1 MKKTFVL
8 LFIISSLIGTKAFSQ
23 SCPSSVIFDTTNHLV
38 RSGDTI
44 QLTCEMSSV
53 VLSPKNFAPGASN
66 AYTYESIPYNPP
78 CSFTLSEYPNRI
90 DYILPRD
97 DVWGEIMSLDFGQPS
112 TAQPFIFSFYGQNNL
127 HQCVVGSNAVL
138 SWNLSV
144 ASGNGFVP
152 DNTCSWYAGI
162 NIPSTN
168 PEFLNCIF
176 APYHDIYFRRDTVNP
191 DNNWGNMY
199 FYIAGEYP
207 CRKLII
213 SFNDVPLYGNTSVHA
228 TSMLV
233 LYETTNTI
241 EFYLKDKTCC
251 TSTNEGNATLGIQ
264 NATGTE
270 ATFITNSAGVAYNST
285 NWTATDEAWRIRPVG
300 DLSTYSEWYRR
311 PVAGG
316 PRVPVAAN
324 ENYQIIASPNS
335 TDGPQY
341 YIMETKIVRLD
352 GVELPYSDSCI
363 VYPIDLPAFVINH
376 NGNTSHYDTICK
388 GSNMNI
394 QLSGGSVYRMI
405 SPISQDIT
413 DPNSIIV
420 SPLENTTY
428 IFEVDNYNE
437 NQELIC
443 TRRDSFNVQPYSFN
457 VELGDS
463 KIICRNDSVTL
474 WNTNELVSGS
484 SQWYDNNHNPLD
496 LTDTLVTKPQ
506 STGYIYLTLT
516 DRLTCQA
523 SDSVLITVNNAPDVY
538 ITGDSIICEGLSADL
553 IANSSL
559 PNCTYE
565 WNTGQTTSDATV
577 YPSQPETEYEV
588 SVKYPPAMC
597 ERIAKITVTSIDK
610 PTVSVCPDINICY
623 SDTTQIYVTG
633 NAESYSWSANPS
645 DVNVDN
651 NQLTNITVRPETS
664 TMYVATGKN
673 ELNGLTC
680 INSDTVFVYVSSLP
694 QAQMSFSPSIIDD
707 LDPTVIFRDETSESV
722 LRRWN
727 LSDES
732 TSTESIFVH
741 TFDLVDSNQSY
752 SINLYVQNDAGCE
765 DSITNIIRVS
775 KTHYLWAPNAI
786 YVYDSDPRISQF
798 RVYID
803 NPIDFELKIFNR
815 WGECIYKTNDQEK
828 AWNCKFKGEF
838 VQQGT
843 YVWMVNYRHS
853 NKRNDVITDK
863 GTFSIYK

>member
-1 MKKTFVL
+1 MKRTFAL
-8 LFIISSLIGTKAFSQ
+8 LFIVSSLIGTKAFSQ
-23 SCPSSVIFDTTNHLV
+23 SCPSSVIFDTTNNLV
-38 RSGDTI
+38 RSGQTI
-44 QLTCEMSSV
+44 QLTCEMPSV
-53 VLSPKNFAPGASN
+53 ILSPQNFAPGASDS
-66 AYTYESIPYNPP
+66 YTYESIPFNPP
-78 CSFTLSEYPNRI
+78 CSFTLSEYPNKI
-90 DYILPRD
+90 DYILPQD
-97 DVWGEIMSLDFGQPS
+97 DVWGEVMSLDFGQPS

-127 HQCVVGSNAVL
+127 NQCVVGSNAVL

-144 ASGNGFVP
+144 ASGNNFNP
-152 DNTCSWYAGI
+152 SNYCSYSAGI

-176 APYHDIYFRRDTVNP
+176 APYHDIYFSATQ
-191 DNNWGNMY
+191 NWGKMY

-213 SFNDVPLYGNTSVHA
+213 SFYDVPLFGNTSVHA

-241 EFYLKDKTCC
+241 EFYLPSKTCC
-251 TSTNEGNATLGIQ
+251 TSTNSGNATLGIQ
-264 NATGTE
+264 NATGTQ
-270 ATFITNSAGVAYNST
+270 ATVITNSAGVTYNST
-285 NWTATDEAWRIRPVG
+285 NWTATNEAWRIRPAG
-300 DLSTYSEWYRR
+300 ELGSYSEWYRR

-316 PRVPVAAN
+316 ARVPVPAN
-324 ENYQIIASPNS
+324 ANYQITANPNS

-352 GVELPYSDSCI
+352 GVELSYSDSCI
-363 VYPIDLPAFVINH
+363 VKPIDLPAFVITH
-376 NGNTSHYDTICK
+376 NGHTSYNDTICE

-394 QLSGGSVYRMI
+394 QLSGGSIYRMI
-405 SPISQDIT
+405 APISQDVV

-420 SPLENTTY
+420 SPLVNTTY

-437 NQELIC
+437 NQELVC

-457 VELGDS
+457 VELGDN
-463 KIICRNDSVTL
+463 KIICKNDSVTL

-484 SQWYDNNHNPLD
+484 CQWYDNNHNPLN
-496 LTDTLVTKPQ
+496 LIDTLIIKPQ

-523 SDSVLITVNNAPDVY
+523 SDSILINVNNAPDVY
-538 ITGDSIICEGLSADL
+538 ITGDSIICEGTSTKLT
-553 IANSSL
+553 ANSSL

-565 WNTGQTTSDATV
+565 WNTGQTTPDATV
-577 YPSQPETEYEV
+577 SPSQPETEYEV
-588 SVKYPPAMC
+588 SVKSQPAMC
-597 ERIAKITVTSIDK
+597 EKIAKITVTSLSK

-633 NAESYSWSANPS
+633 NAVSYSWSANPS
-645 DVNVDN
+645 DANVDN
-651 NQLTNITVRPETS
+651 NHSTNITVRPQAS
-664 TMYVATGKN
+664 TMYVATGNN
-673 ELNGLTC
+673 EIGCL
-680 INSDTVFVYVSSLP
+680 NSDTTFVYVSPLP
-694 QAQMSFSPSIIDD
+694 QAQMSFSPAIIDD
-707 LDPTVIFRDETSESV
+707 LDPTVIFRDETSGSV

-732 TSTESIFVH
+732 TSAESIFVH
-741 TFDLVDSNQSY
+741 IFNLADSNQSY
-752 SINLYVQNDAGCE
+752 AINLYVQNDAGCE

-775 KTHYLWAPNAI
+775 KTHYLWAPNGVYI
-786 YVYDSDPRISQF
+786 YDADPRISQF

-815 WGECIYKTNDQEK
+815 WGECVYKTNDQEK
-828 AWNCKFKGEF
+828 AWDCKYKGEF

>member
-53 VLSPKNFAPGASN
+53 VLSPKNFAPGASDN
-66 AYTYESIPYNPP
+66 YIVESIPYNPP
-78 CSFTLSEYPNRI
+78 CPYTISSTATN
-90 DYILPRD
+90 YIIPSD
-97 DVWGEIMSLDFGQPS
+97 DVWGELMSIGFGQPS
-112 TAQPFIFSFYGQNNL
+112 TAPPFKFSFYGQNNL
-127 HQCVVGSNAVL
+127 TNCVIGSNGLL
-138 SWNLSV
+138 SWDISVASANVTTPPYVTNTCIWNLS
-144 ASGNGFVP
+144 SQSPIPNP
-152 DNTCSWYAGI
+152 
-162 NIPSTN
+162 NIYK
-168 PEFLNCIF
+168 NCIF
-176 APYHDIYFRRDTVNP
+176 GPYHDIDFGAV
-191 DNNWGNMY
+191 GGIGEMY
-199 FYIAGEYP
+199 FQIMGTYP
-207 CRKLII
+207 CRKII
-213 SFNDVPLYGNTSVHA
+213 LSFDNVPMFSCNDMRAYH
-228 TSMLV
+228 MMI

-241 EFYLKDKTCC
+241 EFYMQSKPLC
-251 TSTNEGNATLGIQ
+251 STWNNGIGILGIQ
-264 NATGTE
+264 NADGTQ
-270 ATFITNSAGVAYNST
+270 ATWVSNYNIP
-285 NWTATDEAWRIRPVG
+285 NQWTATNEAWRIRPEG
-300 DLSTYSEWYRR
+300 ELSSYSEWYRR
-311 PVAGG
+311 PINDVNG
-316 PRVPVAAN
+316 RVPVAAN

-413 DPNSIIV
+413 DTNFIIV

-463 KIICRNDSVTL
+463 KIICRNDSVIL

-506 STGYIYLTLT
+506 STRYIYLTLT